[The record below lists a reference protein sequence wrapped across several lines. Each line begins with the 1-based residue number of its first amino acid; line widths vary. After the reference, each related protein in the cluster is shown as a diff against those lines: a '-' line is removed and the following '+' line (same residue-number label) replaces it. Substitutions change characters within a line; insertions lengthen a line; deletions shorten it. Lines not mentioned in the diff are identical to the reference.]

1 MRTWKLAQSVCL
13 LIVGELKKNS
23 IFKNGLNV
31 SMSVHL
37 FVNYYLAMICKYQN
51 NWEVLINHRGSNDA
65 YERALVTRKQVYW
78 NISEAKQIPLQ

>member
-51 NWEVLINHRGSNDA
+51 NWEVLINHRGPNDA
-65 YERALVTRKQVYW
+65 YERALVTWKQVYW